1 MSKILPYLVVL
12 LIGIAICF
20 LWLKG
25 CGKGSD
31 IQIIQDSLN
40 TFKKKNDT
48 IVALTTVVSHKFD
61 SIRVKHTHDSLGYTH
76 KIDSQS
82 HIITVLQG
90 QTKVTKDSVVI
101 LYKQLK
107 EFYDN
112 KDTVALLA
120 AYTELRNQW
129 GQLNQQL
136 FNLQIARD
144 SSDNIRT
151 AEIERLN
158 RVVASLEGQITQFK
172 TLLAECTDNASNL
185 AKAGNKAV
193 KKAKLAALWG
203 KIGTGLA
210 GILAVLLIAHK

>member
-1 MSKILPYLVVL
+1 MSKILPYLAVL
-12 LIGIAICF
+12 LIGIAVCF
-20 LWLKG
+20 FWMKG
-25 CGKGSD
+25 CGKESD
-31 IQIIQDSLN
+31 VQVIQDSLN

-61 SIRVKHTHDSLGYTH
+61 SIRVRHTHDSLGYTH

-82 HIITVLQG
+82 HIITVLRG
-90 QTKVTKDSVVI
+90 QTKITKDSVVI
-101 LYKQLK
+101 LYRQLK

-129 GQLNQQL
+129 SQLNQQL

-158 RVVASLEGQITQFK
+158 GVITSLEGQIVEFK
-172 TLLAECTDNASNL
+172 DLLIQCTDNASNL
-185 AKAGNKAV
+185 AATGNKAL
-193 KKAKLAALWG
+193 KKAKMASLWSKIGGGLAA
-203 KIGTGLA
+203 
-210 GILAVLLIAHK
+210 ILAVLLIAHK